1 MSQPLFSQSPRPQ
14 RVRAAKKTTR
24 QEVVYQPPPPNEP
37 NRSETE
43 NDDEQ
48 PLASNQ
54 LQHREPQNDD
64 APRTSTSQTPP
75 PPEVDEDFEQE
86 WAQMSILT
94 QYIGQQQLDN
104 TAEQQR
110 TEDPEE
116 DEYNI
121 QTELSTLKT
130 DFLTKTETLDR
141 GEKHLEALDRVV
153 SRRRIPK
160 RLQITIQP
168 QVLFKED
175 PEFQVE
181 WNEAKLEC
189 ELRLINILRK
199 HLRLRVIHRSKAT
212 LRNLGK
218 DTFVRIRR
226 YASNSRATDSIDKVL
241 QEADAER
248 KQRNELRA
256 KRKLEANNNDR
267 RGQQQ
272 QQGKRR
278 KPESS
283 Q

>member
-1 MSQPLFSQSPRPQ
+1 
-14 RVRAAKKTTR
+14 
-24 QEVVYQPPPPNEP
+24 
-37 NRSETE
+37 
-43 NDDEQ
+43 
-48 PLASNQ
+48 
-54 LQHREPQNDD
+54 
-64 APRTSTSQTPP
+64 
-75 PPEVDEDFEQE
+75 
-86 WAQMSILT
+86 MSILT

-116 DEYNI
+116 DEDNI

-141 GEKHLEALDRVV
+141 GEKHLKALDRVV

-226 YASNSRATDSIDKVL
+226 YASNNRATDSIDKVL

-248 KQRNELRA
+248 KKRNELRA
-256 KRKLEANNNDR
+256 KRKLETNNNDR
-267 RGQQQ
+267 RGQQ

>member
-1 MSQPLFSQSPRPQ
+1 M
-14 RVRAAKKTTR
+14 
-24 QEVVYQPPPPNEP
+24 N
-37 NRSETE
+37 
-43 NDDEQ
+43 NDDH

-54 LQHREPQNDD
+54 LQHEPQDND
-64 APRTSTSQTPP
+64 APGTSRTPP

-94 QYIGQQQLDN
+94 QYIGRQQPNN
-104 TAEQQR
+104 TTEQQR
-110 TEDPEE
+110 TEDEEEE
-116 DEYNI
+116 DNM
-121 QTELSTLKT
+121 QTELAAQKT
-130 DFLTKTETLDR
+130 DFLTKTDTLDR

-168 QVLFKED
+168 QVLLKED

-181 WNEAKLEC
+181 WNEAILEC

-218 DTFVRIRR
+218 DTFVSIRR
-226 YASNSRATDSIDKVL
+226 YASNSRAIDSIDKVL

-248 KQRNELRA
+248 KKRNELRA
-256 KRKLEANNNDR
+256 KRKLEANTTDR
-267 RGQQQ
+267 RGQQ

-278 KPESS
+278 KPESN